1 MGSGPTT
8 TTNQSQVQNTN
19 QSANPWAPAIP
30 GLTNQINTISGLNT
44 GVSPWQSQAISQL
57 GASLSGVPNYA
68 APSEQTISN
77 LFGYNTQ
84 PQQGMLGS
92 AYNSFLDSVS
102 PLLNPNSLNPMSTPG
117 FSNALGAINQNITN
131 QTNQAAA
138 AAGVTPS
145 SPEYAKALSMGLA
158 TGEAPTIAQQYNA
171 NVGNLMGAASGALG
185 AAGSTAS
192 GLTTQQEQELQSQLQ
207 GLSATGQLPGL
218 LSAAPAAYLQAANT
232 AYGLPFSNV
241 GAAENLLMPLGAMG
255 GTSTGTQIGSGTS
268 TTQTSQD
275 PFSTALGVGLLGAGL
290 FGKFSDIRL
299 KDDIKPVGLL
309 FNGAPVF
316 SYSYRDDP
324 ERTPEIGLLAQDVM
338 RWMPEAVGAD
348 PATGY
353 LKVDYDLA
361 TQGSA

>member
-92 AYNSFLDSVS
+92 AYNSFLGSVS

-131 QTNQAAA
+131 RTNQAAA

-145 SPEYAKALSMGLA
+145 SPEYAQALSMGLA

-192 GLTTQQEQELQSQLQ
+192 GLTTQQQQ
-207 GLSATGQLPGL
+207 
-218 LSAAPAAYLQAANT
+218 
-232 AYGLPFSNV
+232 
-241 GAAENLLMPLGAMG
+241 
-255 GTSTGTQIGSGTS
+255 
-268 TTQTSQD
+268 
-275 PFSTALGVGLLGAGL
+275 
-290 FGKFSDIRL
+290 
-299 KDDIKPVGLL
+299 
-309 FNGAPVF
+309 
-316 SYSYRDDP
+316 
-324 ERTPEIGLLAQDVM
+324 
-338 RWMPEAVGAD
+338 
-348 PATGY
+348 
-353 LKVDYDLA
+353 
-361 TQGSA
+361 